1 MQVRKHEIE
10 RQRLLRRAGEIT
22 RGDSVKKIQQVV
34 KNLEVETE
42 ALQSQISTAQRERT
56 MLGRLQE
63 QLNERHGKAA
73 DNVRN
78 SKSKLKT
85 SEDEVELQDAKLS
98 SFQSVMLTEMIA
110 PEVRCPIR
118 VRVRVRV
125 RVRMISPE
133 VICLNRAQMST
144 LI

>member
-22 RGDSVKKIQQVV
+22 RGDSVKKIQEVV

>member
-125 RVRMISPE
+125 RMISPE
-133 VICLNRAQMST
+133 VICLNRAQIST